1 VAAYGELSM
10 ATVIL
15 VGHRSVG
22 SLVSVEC
29 VVLHG
34 VVLGHGGPR
43 NSWITICVVGWVHG
57 SPVHFCLAWHR
68 GSSRTGIW
76 FSHPLARA
84 CGRWQDRTALQSSRA
99 PITRPSSCS
108 AIGSIIGPLGLGIGG
123 GFGEPAGAANAGAF
137 GFAETRHPVPLKQ
150 ARWRRVDPRP
160 PGRGA
165 AGGASVGWVGGGWR
179 GCCSRVC
186 KIACSFAWWPG

>member
-1 VAAYGELSM
+1 
-10 ATVIL
+10 
-15 VGHRSVG
+15 
-22 SLVSVEC
+22 
-29 VVLHG
+29 VLHG

-99 PITRPSSCS
+99 PITRPELPWVSRR
-108 AIGSIIGPLGLGIGG
+108 PDYEGLALEEGT
-123 GFGEPAGAANAGAF
+123 P
-137 GFAETRHPVPLKQ
+137 HPWHV
-150 ARWRRVDPRP
+150 RVSTPM
-160 PGRGA
+160 
-165 AGGASVGWVGGGWR
+165 S
-179 GCCSRVC
+179 
-186 KIACSFAWWPG
+186 